1 MKSLLLILNKR
12 HIIETIN
19 CQLKYLFH
27 IDHTRYRFVM
37 NF

>member
-19 CQLKYLFH
+19 CQLKNLFH